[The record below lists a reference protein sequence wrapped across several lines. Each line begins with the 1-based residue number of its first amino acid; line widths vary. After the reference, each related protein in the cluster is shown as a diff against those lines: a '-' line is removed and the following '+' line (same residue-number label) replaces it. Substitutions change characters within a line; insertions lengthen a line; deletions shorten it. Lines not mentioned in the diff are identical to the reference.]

1 MPQISNW
8 AVSTERS
15 ARSVK
20 NSRQT
25 KVKEWYYTERPSIK
39 VAVHYIDGEYV
50 VKENVMN
57 VGGRMAVRA
66 TTDTLNS
73 ALSRA
78 TSFMRQHTRM

>member
-1 MPQISNW
+1 MPQIKNW
-8 AVSTERS
+8 SVSTERS

-25 KVKEWYYTERPSIK
+25 KVKEWFFDNRHDIR

-57 VGGRMAVRA
+57 VGGRMSVRA
-66 TTDTLNS
+66 RADTLNT

-78 TSFMRQHTRM
+78 TSFMRQHKQM